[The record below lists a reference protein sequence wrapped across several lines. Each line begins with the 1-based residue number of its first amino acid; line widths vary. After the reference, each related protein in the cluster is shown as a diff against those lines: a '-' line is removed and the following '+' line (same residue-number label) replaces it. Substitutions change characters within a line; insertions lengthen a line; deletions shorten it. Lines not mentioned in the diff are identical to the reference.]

1 MRTEQKSRTRPGG
14 NAPRWWLSLLLM
26 TAAVFCSAPAAS
38 VAAAQVAE
46 AETAEKE
53 VAESSDGTSE
63 ADNSAGKQEE
73 APKESPN
80 EKPESSPENP
90 EAPAESEPA
99 KEESTPK
106 DETPAKEESSKE
118 MKSDESE
125 PPAESKEEAAE
136 GTLPAAEKEPVP
148 KEPAPKDPVP
158 KEASPEKD
166 PKATDKPPVEIKKK
180 KCIIGATAILIE
192 KQSELKFHA
201 RVDSGAKS
209 CSLHVEKYK
218 IQDES
223 TKENIKERMT
233 ENIGKV
239 IHFEIKNGDDKT
251 HILSSKIAGYVIIK
265 TSDKK
270 EGKRRYKVPLT
281 FLWKSKEKEVLV
293 TLNDRK
299 HMAYPLLLG
308 RNFLRG
314 DFLVDVEMDSDD

>member
-1 MRTEQKSRTRPGG
+1 
-14 NAPRWWLSLLLM
+14 
-26 TAAVFCSAPAAS
+26 
-38 VAAAQVAE
+38 
-46 AETAEKE
+46 
-53 VAESSDGTSE
+53 
-63 ADNSAGKQEE
+63 
-73 APKESPN
+73 
-80 EKPESSPENP
+80 
-90 EAPAESEPA
+90 
-99 KEESTPK
+99 
-106 DETPAKEESSKE
+106 

-125 PPAESKEEAAE
+125 QPAESKEEAAE
-136 GTLPAAEKEPVP
+136 SEEAAEGASPAAEKDPV
-148 KEPAPKDPVP
+148 PKDPVP
-158 KEASPEKD
+158 KEAPPEKD
-166 PKATDKPPVEIKKK
+166 PKATDKPPVETKKK

-209 CSLHVEKYK
+209 CSLHVEKFK

-223 TKENIKERMT
+223 TKENITERMT

-251 HILSSKIAGYVIIK
+251 HILTSKIAGYVIIK

-314 DFLVDVEMDSDD
+314 DFLVDVEMNSDD